1 MATRD
6 WEEDLS
12 KIIGDPLAFQIGYR
26 VREFKDQTRH
36 IKLDAQQML
45 TEYLQYEL
53 DLLPAS
59 SQVQAFNQQV
69 EQLDRHLTELETR
82 LNKLIQS

>member
-6 WEEDLS
+6 WEEHLS

-59 SQVQAFNQQV
+59 SQVSAFNQAV
-69 EQLDRHLTELETR
+69 DQLEAQLAELEVR
-82 LNKLIQS
+82 MNKLIQP